1 MEYRTL
7 NPTTGEIL
15 ECFPNATD
23 ATIGAALDTATRGFA
38 SWSKSPFAE
47 RQELLRVLARR
58 MEEKATPF
66 AEIMALEMG
75 KPLAEGE
82 AEAKKCAWVCNYY
95 AEEGERA
102 LAPDSHESDG
112 SEAYVRYDA
121 LGAILAIM
129 PWNFPFWQVFRFMA
143 PAIAAGNVTI
153 LKHAPGVPQCAIAIS
168 SLMEEVNTPK
178 GVFQNLFLGNDQAAQ
193 IIRDSRI
200 QGVTLTGSS
209 RAGKEVGAVAGGN
222 LKTMVMELGGS
233 DPFVVF
239 ADTDLDEAAE
249 IGALA
254 RCINSGQSCVS
265 AKRFLVERS
274 AFSDFAQR
282 FTRCLSARKVGDPTD
297 RSVQIG
303 PLARKDL
310 KDNLVRQISQSV
322 AAGAEVLFCGDV
334 PKGPGFFYPV
344 SAITN
349 VTEEMPAYSEELF
362 GPAAILIPFDNEDHA
377 VALANDTAYG
387 LGASLWTSDRS
398 RAKRLI
404 PCIDAGAVFVNGL
417 VKSDPR
423 IPFGGIKE
431 SGFGRELAYEGLR
444 EFTNRKT
451 VWIK

>member
-1 MEYRTL
+1 MEYWTV
-7 NPTTGEIL
+7 NPTTGELI
-15 ECFPNATD
+15 ESFPNAAD
-23 ATIGAALDTATRGFA
+23 ADADRALDAATAGFA
-38 SWSKSPFAE
+38 TWSKSPFAE
-47 RQELLRVLARR
+47 RRELLRSLAQRLEGR
-58 MEEKATPF
+58 ATPF
-66 AEIMALEMG
+66 AETMALEMG

-82 AEAKKCAWVCNYY
+82 AEAKKCAWVCRYY

-121 LGAILAIM
+121 LGPILAIM

-153 LKHAPGVPQCAIAIS
+153 LKHAPGVPRCALAIS
-168 SLMEEVNTPK
+168 DLMKEAGTPE
-178 GVFQNLFLGNDQAAQ
+178 GVFQNLFLGNDQAARV
-193 IIRDSRI
+193 IRDPRI

-209 RAGKEVGAVAGGN
+209 RAGKQVGAVAGGN

-239 ADTDLDEAAE
+239 ADADLDEAAE
-249 IGALA
+249 VGALA

-274 AFSDFAQR
+274 AFDDFEKR
-282 FTRCLSARKVGDPTD
+282 FIERLSTRKVGDPTD

-310 KDNLVRQISQSV
+310 KDNLVRQVSESV
-322 AAGAEVLFCGDV
+322 AAGAEVVFRGEAPD
-334 PKGPGFFYPV
+334 GPGFFYPV
-344 SAITN
+344 SAITK

-362 GPAAILIPFDNEDHA
+362 GPAAVLLPFDDEDRA
-377 VALANDTAYG
+377 VSVANDTSYG

-398 RAKRLI
+398 RAERLI
-404 PCIDAGAVFVNGL
+404 PRIEAGAVFINGL

-444 EFTNRKT
+444 EFVNRKT